1 MGTPSTGKRIHS
13 EPEIEPLV
21 VKPKKAR
28 QLLDV
33 SHSKLY
39 ELINSRELD
48 SFKDGSSRK
57 ITMESIKRR
66 IARQLQTVLDAG

>member
-1 MGTPSTGKRIHS
+1 MGTPSTGQRVHHN
-13 EPEIEPLV
+13 EPVEPLV
-21 VKPKKAR
+21 VKPRKAE

-39 ELINSRELD
+39 ELINAGELE
-48 SFKDGSSRK
+48 SFKDGASRK